1 MRRTGR
7 RRRKAKFTLFEEKWV
22 IMPRPGKEVGE
33 MINTQLFRRTFRFS
47 LASPRPFWT
56 FCIKGI
62 ILKLSCRYLYEL
74 VRGSLR
80 IEWITDLQQY
90 GLSYL
95 DEYSKLHLALLEVS
109 LLVTPDPWS
118 IKVNINELRLA
129 ALSPIVP
136 YTLLILHSSTGALHR
151 TSTVMSD

>member
-7 RRRKAKFTLFEEKWV
+7 RRRKAKFTLFAEKCV
-22 IMPRPGKEVGE
+22 MVPRPGKEVGE

-62 ILKLSCRYLYEL
+62 ILKLSCSYLYGL
-74 VRGSLR
+74 VRGSVR
-80 IEWITDLQQY
+80 IEWITNQQC

-95 DEYSKLHLALLEVS
+95 AEYTKLHLVLLEVS
-109 LLVTPDPWS
+109 LLITPNPWS

-129 ALSPIVP
+129 SLSPIVLCI
-136 YTLLILHSSTGALHR
+136 LLILHSSTGVLHR
-151 TSTVMSD
+151 T